1 VRHVERAKRF
11 ENGFITDPVVL
22 SPRHQVSD
30 VDRIKRELGF
40 SGIPIT
46 EDGTLNSRLVGMVTN
61 RDIDFEKDRSRPL
74 SELMTTELVTAN
86 EGVTL
91 HQANQIL

>member
-1 VRHVERAKRF
+1 M
-11 ENGFITDPVVL
+11 DPMVL
-22 SPRHQVSD
+22 SPRNTVHD
-30 VDRIKRELGF
+30 VDNIKVEHGF

-46 EDGTLNSRLVGMVTN
+46 DDGTLGSKLVGIVTN

-74 SELMTTELVTAN
+74 SEVMTTDLITAN

-91 HQANQIL
+91 HQANQILKQVQEGQAAGS